1 VLKKRVQQEIDWTI
15 PARNEKA
22 GPDQWASGPPTPQL
36 ITERRPWWRW
46 ILYTAAILLAGLIT
60 MIIGFIL
67 WANPKYRRVG
77 RITVYLSGA
86 SIVLVSLAFV
96 FAALID

>member
-15 PARNEKA
+15 PPKIEAT
-22 GPDQWASGPPTPQL
+22 DLDHSASGPSTPQL
-36 ITERRPWWRW
+36 MTERRPWWRW
-46 ILYTAAILLAGLIT
+46 ILYPAAFLLAGLIT
-60 MIIGFIL
+60 MIIGFSL
-67 WANPKYRRVG
+67 WANPRYRRVG

-86 SIVLVSLAFV
+86 SIVLISLAFV